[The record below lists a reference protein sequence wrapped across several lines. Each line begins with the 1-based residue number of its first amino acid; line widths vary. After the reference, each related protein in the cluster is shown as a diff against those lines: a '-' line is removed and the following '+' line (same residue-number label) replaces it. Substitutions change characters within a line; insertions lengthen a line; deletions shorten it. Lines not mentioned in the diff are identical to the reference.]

1 MQVETK
7 LVMDRGCKDDNIRAH
22 IGKKMQYLQSCGEEY
37 HSIFCILTV
46 GSVCRIVIRGRKKK
60 KGRNCNILQD
70 QHYKIHRK
78 YIKEH
83 HKIFGVCLLTS
94 HFIVHYKYNNDWLI
108 SSRQRQPHMNC

>member
-60 KGRNCNILQD
+60 KRKKLQYITRSALQD
-70 QHYKIHRK
+70 
-78 YIKEH
+78 
-83 HKIFGVCLLTS
+83 T
-94 HFIVHYKYNNDWLI
+94 
-108 SSRQRQPHMNC
+108 